1 MKILGVDSSAKTAS
15 VSIVEG
21 GKVLSMLYSNTG
33 FTHSQ
38 TLMPMIKS
46 ALDITA
52 LAPADID
59 AFAVSVGPGS
69 FTGIRIGIAAIKGIA
84 QPLSKP
90 TIAVSTL
97 EAAAYP
103 LREYD
108 CTAVSVMDARR
119 EQVYEAI
126 FDCSE
131 NKLLRLSND
140 SANSIN
146 DLFEKIKNIK
156 KPIYLIGDGA
166 DICFAALN
174 ERISDIKTAP
184 EQIKYQRADSVALLA
199 LEKYKNGEF
208 LSAENLNPFY
218 LRSSQAEQSLKRS
231 INNTQKEE

>member
-38 TLMPMIKS
+38 TLMPMIRS

-52 LAPADID
+52 LALTDID
-59 AFAVSVGPGS
+59 AFAVSIGPGS
-69 FTGIRIGIAAIKGIA
+69 FTGIRIGIAAVKGMA

-90 TIAVSTL
+90 CIAVSTL

-103 LREYD
+103 LSEYD

-140 SANSIN
+140 SANSI
-146 DLFEKIKNIK
+146 DELYEKIKNIK

-166 DICFAALN
+166 DICLSALN
-174 ERISDIKTAP
+174 ERMPDIKTAP

-199 LEKYKNGEF
+199 LEKYKCGAF
-208 LSAENLNPFY
+208 ILAENLNPLY
-218 LRSSQAEQSLKRS
+218 LRSSQAEQCLERL
-231 INNTQKEE
+231 NNKQ